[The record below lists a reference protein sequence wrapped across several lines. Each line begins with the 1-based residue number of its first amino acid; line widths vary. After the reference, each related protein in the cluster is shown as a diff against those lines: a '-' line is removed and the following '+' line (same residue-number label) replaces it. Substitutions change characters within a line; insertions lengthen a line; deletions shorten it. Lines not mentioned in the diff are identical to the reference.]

1 MAFNPAP
8 SGYFSNINVGQVVS
22 GTTGVFIPW
31 SNLEN
36 FNSSTSGDIRQLVYA
51 FNQAVATE
59 YNSLPNSGLSTQFSI
74 RVSQVFPDVN
84 TIKKTYTTSVNLAFS
99 GDLGVVYES
108 GV

>member
-8 SGYFSNINVGQVVS
+8 SGYFPGINVGEVVS

-31 SNLEN
+31 DNLEN
-36 FNSSTSGDIRQLVYA
+36 FNTSTSGDIRQLVYA
-51 FNQAVATE
+51 FNQAVVTQ
-59 YNSLPNSGLSTQFSI
+59 YSSLPNSGLPTQFSI

-84 TIKKTYTTSVNLAFS
+84 TIRKTYTTSINLAFS
-99 GDLGVVYES
+99 GDLTVVYES